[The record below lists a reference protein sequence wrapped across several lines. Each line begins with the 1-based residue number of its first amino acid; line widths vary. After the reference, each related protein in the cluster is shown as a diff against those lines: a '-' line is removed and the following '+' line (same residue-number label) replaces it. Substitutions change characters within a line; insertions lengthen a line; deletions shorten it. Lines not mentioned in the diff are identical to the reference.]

1 MARDGGV
8 VLSLNA
14 EVDGNIVELHI
25 VTKPNQG
32 IENAVNQL
40 VNARF
45 LTKNGNKF
53 TLQILIWC
61 LNKAKANVIWEN
73 FEKLRGIT

>member
-25 VTKPNQG
+25 VTKPN
-32 IENAVNQL
+32 
-40 VNARF
+40 
-45 LTKNGNKF
+45 
-53 TLQILIWC
+53 
-61 LNKAKANVIWEN
+61 
-73 FEKLRGIT
+73 

>member
-32 IENAVNQL
+32 VENAVNRL

-45 LTKNGNKF
+45 LTKNGN
-53 TLQILIWC
+53 L
-61 LNKAKANVIWEN
+61 VP
-73 FEKLRGIT
+73 